1 MALQMCAGL
10 MQSSGKWLHREESI
24 SVMKKFM
31 DRMAQ
36 IAYSVNM
43 VNGFDSEVEIFAC
56 VSNH

>member
-1 MALQMCAGL
+1 
-10 MQSSGKWLHREESI
+10 
-24 SVMKKFM
+24 MKKFM

-56 VSNH
+56 VDNH

>member
-1 MALQMCAGL
+1 
-10 MQSSGKWLHREESI
+10 
-24 SVMKKFM
+24 MKKFM